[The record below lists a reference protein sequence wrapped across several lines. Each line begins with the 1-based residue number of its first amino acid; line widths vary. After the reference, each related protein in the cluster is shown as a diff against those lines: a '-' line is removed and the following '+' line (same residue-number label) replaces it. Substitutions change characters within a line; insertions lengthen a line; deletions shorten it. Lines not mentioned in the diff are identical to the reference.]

1 MLLALTLPAL
11 LVRSAIFSKVG
22 AAGMSW
28 PSSASQSSAAAPAST
43 PAASRSLAPRAP
55 ACSTGCGRVGLG

>member
-11 LVRSAIFSKVG
+11 LVRSAISKVG